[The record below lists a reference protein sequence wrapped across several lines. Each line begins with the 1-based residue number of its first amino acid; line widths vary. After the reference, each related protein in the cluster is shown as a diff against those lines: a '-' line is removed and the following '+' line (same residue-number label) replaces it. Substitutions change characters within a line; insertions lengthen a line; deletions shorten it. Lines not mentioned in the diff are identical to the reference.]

1 MSFPSTKNASLPSWA
16 CCCSGIF
23 FCIPSLTSCTDTF
36 SSFPAFFA
44 FFLQNCAW
52 QSTGSDML
60 STSAAAIIVMYVWSR
75 LIFSSRDCKFSK
87 SSISCKILASF
98 PFSPGDVSLEVIPG
112 DDGDALLMLWGVAWH
127 WRRYLDSRFR
137 APTLSISLLCA
148 RFGIASVRE
157 SPRLCTH
164 AACQEFFRG
173 FLHRYIARHRRICA
187 SGIWYFL

>member
-1 MSFPSTKNASLPSWA
+1 
-16 CCCSGIF
+16 
-23 FCIPSLTSCTDTF
+23 
-36 SSFPAFFA
+36 
-44 FFLQNCAW
+44 
-52 QSTGSDML
+52 ML
-60 STSAAAIIVMYVWSR
+60 
-75 LIFSSRDCKFSK
+75 
-87 SSISCKILASF
+87 
-98 PFSPGDVSLEVIPG
+98 PG
-112 DDGDALLMLWGVAWH
+112 DDGDALLMLFRPLRSLMPFLSEERGVAWH